1 MRRLQ
6 ARGACEPTTGGFVE
20 DCVKGCVPPSLTKL
34 AAPFYCASD
43 PPAVHQLWGACHS
56 LTNMPPRGCQRQ
68 DSHDMRVTGTDAAVC
83 DLNAAAVVSIA
94 AIATAVVAA
103 AAAVEMPSKCL
114 PVSNAFRMPHITPVR
129 MPNAFL
135 SHS

>member
-1 MRRLQ
+1 
-6 ARGACEPTTGGFVE
+6 
-20 DCVKGCVPPSLTKL
+20 
-34 AAPFYCASD
+34 
-43 PPAVHQLWGACHS
+43 
-56 LTNMPPRGCQRQ
+56 
-68 DSHDMRVTGTDAAVC
+68 MRVTGSDSAVC